1 MFEICRNK
9 RSQGKLP
16 TLKELPDQTGSP
28 VNFAKH
34 FRKKNSLA
42 RAPPQDRAGNAP
54 PGRRGR
60 WHTEPEAAAPHAA
73 RCRLG
78 TPQLAPNARGRSQPV
93 PSARA
98 TRCAPLTAC
107 ASPAA
112 GGQRAVT
119 SMPCSRCVCFS
130 WLSDGFSWA
139 APTVLLVHSSTSLC
153 RSSVKV
159 PLLLLLLF
167 ACAWTCRVGWGPG
180 SGPGTRLLVE
190 DPGEAHTGPV
200 GDTAHSAAGQ
210 LQSFAQRSCLGQATP
225 CFRRWSAF
233 GGPRTR
239 CRHSGTCPQATR
251 TGLCLA
257 AVTHRSWAKGQDP
270 SRWQPYSAATL
281 CPRCPGTPDSHVR
294 GSSENWGQNPKASAP

>member
-1 MFEICRNK
+1 MSG
-9 RSQGKLP
+9 RS
-16 TLKELPDQTGSP
+16 
-28 VNFAKH
+28 
-34 FRKKNSLA
+34 NSLA
-42 RAPPQDRAGNAP
+42 WAPQDRAGNAP

-60 WHTEPEAAAPHAA
+60 WHTEPEAAAPRAA
-73 RCRLG
+73 RRGLG

-98 TRCAPLTAC
+98 ARCAPLTAC
-107 ASPAA
+107 ASAAA
-112 GGQRAVT
+112 GGQPAVT

-225 CFRRWSAF
+225 CFRRWSAS
-233 GGPRTR
+233 GGPCTR

-257 AVTHRSWAKGQDP
+257 AVTHGAGPKDRTQAAGSLTRHPLCAHAAQEPQTPTCEGAQKTGGRIPRPLRPERGKKCDCAECFACPSGKGK
-270 SRWQPYSAATL
+270 RH
-281 CPRCPGTPDSHVR
+281 DSLGHR
-294 GSSENWGQNPKASAP
+294 HAGE